1 MLGIPEN
8 EGLMP
13 ISSGL
18 LIQEFYPQTLT
29 ETTDTQGSV
38 VNTWT
43 DGTAFRGRLSSLPID
58 ERMSQDK
65 QTVFASH
72 KLYCNAFVLIE
83 SQRIRNSDSTRYFQ
97 IKGVV
102 NPSNASD
109 HLEILVLEL
118 D

>member
-1 MLGIPEN
+1 MS
-8 EGLMP
+8 

-18 LIQEFYPQTLT
+18 LIETFYPQTKT
-29 ETTDTQGSV
+29 MTDDGMGGQV
-38 VNTWT
+38 EVWA

-58 ERMSQDK
+58 ERMSADK
-65 QTVFASH
+65 TTVFASH
-72 KLYCNAFVLIE
+72 KLYCNNQTITE
-83 SQRIRNSDSTRYFQ
+83 TQRIRNSDSTRYFE

-102 NPSNASD
+102 NPSNSSD

>member
-1 MLGIPEN
+1 
-8 EGLMP
+8 MP

-18 LIQEFYPQTLT
+18 LIESFTPQTLT
-29 ETTDTQGSV
+29 LTDDGQGGQSES
-38 VNTWT
+38 WA
-43 DGTAFRGRLSSLPID
+43 DGTAFRGRLSSLPIN

-72 KLYCNAFVLIE
+72 KLYCNNQTITEAY
-83 SQRIRNSDSTRYFQ
+83 RIRNSDSTRYFQ
-97 IKGVV
+97 VKGVV
-102 NPSNASD
+102 NPSNSSN

>member
-1 MLGIPEN
+1 
-8 EGLMP
+8 MP

-18 LIQEFYPQTLT
+18 LIEAFTPQTLA
-29 ETTDTQGSV
+29 ETADGQGGITSV
-38 VNTWT
+38 WS

-65 QTVFASH
+65 TTVFASH
-72 KLYCNAFVLIE
+72 KLYCNNQTITEAA
-83 SQRIRNSDSTRYFQ
+83 RIRNSDSTRYFQ
-97 IKGVV
+97 IKGII
-102 NPSNASD
+102 NPSNSSD